1 MDKKNLA
8 KYITLLYQEE
18 SKIFRDIQKYGYSNI
33 SDLQSVNSVFKSVPF
48 WDEDFIYALY
58 FENKDNL
65 EDGTLT
71 EENIEIPVKKEY
83 SVVYSAN
90 ESLYNINFYETSVEG
105 YNIDLVK
112 EYVMSTEFDWWD
124 GNLVDSETLDSS
136 SDGINTRSISISEV
150 SNSIT
155 ESKTEEKPYG
165 ECNFSAEEFINCVQ
179 NHSDLE
185 TLYMMKS
192 IIDDEIERFE
202 KMISIAQN
210 LDREP
215 IGFKINKS

>member
-165 ECNFSAEEFINCVQ
+165 ECNFSAKEFINCVQ